1 MHIFF
6 VNPNTNPQKG
16 QVDTMD
22 DGKKKIWICLLV
34 VVLAAVVIGVLYY
47 FSVPSENGSEGFLIR
62 TSYRQYGHE
71 IQQTVSETEGETSPE
86 RNCRG
91 VTLLSE
97 EESADGI

>member
-1 MHIFF
+1 MHNFS

-34 VVLAAVVIGVLYY
+34 VVLAAVVIGVLY
-47 FSVPSENGSEGFLIR
+47 
-62 TSYRQYGHE
+62 QYGHE

-97 EESADGI
+97 EERADGI

>member
-1 MHIFF
+1 
-6 VNPNTNPQKG
+6 
-16 QVDTMD
+16 MD

-47 FSVPSENGSEGFLIR
+47 FSVPSENG
-62 TSYRQYGHE
+62 HE
-71 IQQTVSETEGETSPE
+71 IQQTVSETEEETSPE

-97 EESADGI
+97 EERADGI